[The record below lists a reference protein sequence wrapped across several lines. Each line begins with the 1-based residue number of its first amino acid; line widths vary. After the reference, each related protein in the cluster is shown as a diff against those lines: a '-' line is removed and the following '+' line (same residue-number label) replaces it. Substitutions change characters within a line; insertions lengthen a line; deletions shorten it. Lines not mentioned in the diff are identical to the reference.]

1 MTDPCILPDC
11 EICAPAAEAWE
22 IEQRAMLAA
31 LWEAAAIR
39 ADQPPTGR
47 PLSDMELRAID
58 QAETRAED
66 MAAERRG
73 DYLSDRDRDRMAD
86 AAADRYER
94 WMEGA

>member
-1 MTDPCILPDC
+1 MSHDPTCLDC
-11 EICAPAAEAWE
+11 AWCAADPTTHL
-22 IEQRAMLAA
+22 AMLRA

-39 ADQPPTGR
+39 ADEPPTGR

-58 QAETRAED
+58 QAESRAED

-73 DYLSDRDRDRMAD
+73 DYMSDRERDRMAD